1 MPICTAFGL
10 FRRLMMMTIV
20 DIDTAIL
27 AAGLEEGDVLRAA
40 QLCPR
45 YLYRVRRGAK
55 PLTSRTTMRIKLAIA
70 ELKRAQ
76 REAGREKLTDGKQPS
91 ASKVA
96 AQYRMAIGFVAVV
109 AGVKPQFILSAD
121 PNRRATA
128 DPAWLRA
135 ANLRRIGLYI
145 ANIYL
150 NVPQADLARAAGMS
164 KAAVSVAMNDVE
176 DDRDR
181 GNVEIEAILSAVEG
195 AFEG

>member
-1 MPICTAFGL
+1 MPICFAYGL
-10 FRRLMMMTIV
+10 IRRLMMMTIAE
-20 DIDTAIL
+20 IDDAIE
-27 AAGLEEGDVLRAA
+27 AAGLLEGQVLRVAGMA
-40 QLCPR
+40 PR
-45 YLYRVRRGAK
+45 YLYNIRTGIK
-55 PLTSRTTMRIKLAIA
+55 PMTSRTANRIRMAIA

-96 AQYRMAIGFVAVV
+96 AQYRMAVGFVAFV
-109 AGVKPQFILSAD
+109 AGVKPQFILAAD

-128 DPAWLRA
+128 DPAWLKA
-135 ANLRRIGLYI
+135 ANLRRIALYI

-176 DDRDR
+176 DDR
-181 GNVEIEAILSAVEG
+181 GNPEIEVILAAVEG